1 MAKKKVEKTGKV
13 KAMLEA
19 SKKKKKHKG
28 SGGSKGPRDVADAD
42 AAVEGREEKER
53 VHGEDAK
60 AQRVAA
66 KLGDSS
72 QKAIHA
78 HMAAAG
84 RRTQGRRDSK
94 GR

>member
-1 MAKKKVEKTGKV
+1 MAKKAEKTGKV
-13 KAMLEA
+13 RAMLDA
-19 SKKKKKHKG
+19 AKAKKKHKG

-42 AAVEGREEKER
+42 AEVEGREEKEKAHSEETKGKR
-53 VHGEDAK
+53 IDA
-60 AQRVAA
+60 R
-66 KLGDSS
+66 LGDTP
-72 QKAIHA
+72 QKAIQG